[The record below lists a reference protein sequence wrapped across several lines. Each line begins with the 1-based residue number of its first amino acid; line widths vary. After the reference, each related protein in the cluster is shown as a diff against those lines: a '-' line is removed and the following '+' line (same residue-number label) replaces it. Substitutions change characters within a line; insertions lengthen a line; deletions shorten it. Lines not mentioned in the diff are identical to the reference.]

1 MSIITSLVGG
11 LFCACVQECADN
23 TPMNISRSLYFEYWI
38 LFLIVRCIIATDF
51 CYQPIAFKRVLES
64 GKPDTMSGFR
74 TFIITKF
81 KRNLIGRM
89 VLLQTEQLASND
101 MPVY

>member
-1 MSIITSLVGG
+1 MYAVSL
-11 LFCACVQECADN
+11 LL
-23 TPMNISRSLYFEYWI
+23 T
-38 LFLIVRCIIATDF
+38 F

-64 GKPDTMSGFR
+64 GKPDAMSGFR
-74 TFIITKF
+74 TVIITKF

>member
-1 MSIITSLVGG
+1 
-11 LFCACVQECADN
+11 
-23 TPMNISRSLYFEYWI
+23 
-38 LFLIVRCIIATDF
+38 
-51 CYQPIAFKRVLES
+51 
-64 GKPDTMSGFR
+64 MSGFR

>member
-1 MSIITSLVGG
+1 M
-11 LFCACVQECADN
+11 
-23 TPMNISRSLYFEYWI
+23 
-38 LFLIVRCIIATDF
+38 
-51 CYQPIAFKRVLES
+51 LES

-81 KRNLIGRM
+81 KRILIGRM